1 MLVGLVARSV
11 ARVWWQL
18 ALAVAVLL
26 LGVPV
31 SALAARPVPG
41 GRYLLMQ
48 TFQPAND
55 GIPDHMGV
63 LQVAPNGRALTSE
76 SVPYSPVS
84 DDYFGSY
91 FEDQLQVCGLTSDP
105 YFQFGAPENRP
116 VRIDRSGRFV
126 ARATSVDSSTRPE
139 YDINLA
145 TITLRGRFVSR
156 TKAVLS
162 IVAGTYQ
169 ENRRSPVCAIPRR
182 TVRFRLRPMPPF
194 GSCATAH
201 GKTVLSTAT
210 SRVYKTWGVDEV
222 GGDRYA
228 YACRFGGRA
237 IALGA
242 SSGDPDGTTQQFQ
255 LAGPYVSFVSYSNN
269 ESGLV
274 EDVGVVDL
282 RGFGRTVRN
291 AAPSTSEDTYGFAA
305 KPLLSAQGASAWVA
319 EDCEHPDRACGR
331 PYEVWIAD
339 RAGTRRV
346 DHGNQIHPHSL
357 TLDGSI
363 LSWRN
368 GGDTKTASLS

>member
-1 MLVGLVARSV
+1 MLVGLVVRSV
-11 ARVWWQL
+11 ARARWPL

-26 LGVPV
+26 WAVPV
-31 SALAARPVPG
+31 PALAARPVPG

-76 SVPYSPVS
+76 GVPYSPVF

-105 YFQFGAPENRP
+105 DFQFGAPENRS

-126 ARATSVDSSTRPE
+126 ARATSADD
-139 YDINLA
+139 DINLA

-169 ENRRSPVCAIPRR
+169 EDRQSPICAIPRR
-182 TVRFRLRPMPPF
+182 TVGFRLRPMPPF

-255 LAGPYVSFVSYSNN
+255 LAGPYVSFVSYINN

-274 EDVGVVDL
+274 EHVGVVDL
-282 RGFGRTVRN
+282 RGFGRTVRS

-305 KPLLSAQGASAWVA
+305 KPLLTARGSSAWVA
-319 EDCEHPDRACGR
+319 YDCGHQDRTCGR

-339 RAGTRRV
+339 RAGKRRV
-346 DHGNQIHPHSL
+346 DHGSGMVP
-357 TLDGSI
+357 
-363 LSWRN
+363 
-368 GGDTKTASLS
+368 ASLALTGGGVSWTHHGVRRSAHIKEGR